1 MKISPRNK
9 NAKLPDV
16 DAIIAAVEADDN
28 LGFCILCGAE
38 CFNIEPD
45 GCNLPCESCGE
56 KGVFGAEQLLLYVAA

>member
-1 MKISPRNK
+1 MISPRNK

-16 DAIIAAVEADDN
+16 EAIIAAVVG
-28 LGFCILCGAE
+28 LMTTSCFCILCGAE
-38 CFNIEPD
+38 CFNIERD